1 MLDSEVQKGKMGVK
15 QAIKSLDAFPRAED
29 HLLQKT
35 QSGALGDELSFF
47 FLILFKRLLIAKV
60 TWSFFSSLLFLVS
73 VVGLVIMAILFLHE
87 LRYYITTYTVH
98 QVRIL
103 FILLPLPLSLVLFI
117 SFHQI
122 LKWLA
127 FRPINL
133 LCQQRNE
140 QLSWSMVR
148 VSYWNARVEK

>member
-60 TWSFFSSLLFLVS
+60 T
-73 VVGLVIMAILFLHE
+73 
-87 LRYYITTYTVH
+87 
-98 QVRIL
+98 
-103 FILLPLPLSLVLFI
+103 
-117 SFHQI
+117 
-122 LKWLA
+122 
-127 FRPINL
+127 
-133 LCQQRNE
+133 
-140 QLSWSMVR
+140 
-148 VSYWNARVEK
+148 